1 MLEGGQRLEQ
11 GASLGLFPPSTVEA
25 RDRYVGLLSTLPE
38 KRSLTAGVQPRWI
51 QGIRRG
57 DGVSVLGKNLFNY
70 SYKERL
76 GKNIVVGKI
85 SGKKRLNN
93 LVYMEY
99 Q

>member
-57 DGVSVLGKNLFNY
+57 DGVSVLGNNLFNY

-76 GKNIVVGKI
+76 EKDSVIGNT
-85 SGKKRLNN
+85 SGEKGLNN
-93 LVYMEY
+93 LVYVKY